1 LLVTLLRGGLI
12 VRSGYLHKIVVLN
25 PKGGSGKTSLA
36 TTIAA
41 ALAARGAPPT
51 LVDCDP
57 QGYSL
62 RWLEKRPPNRP
73 AIHGVAGYS
82 KAAAGDSLRQLVGT
96 DSSVVVVDLPGA
108 IAHEDLH
115 DFTYFADRVLIPV
128 VPSAIDVFAAS
139 RLIANLLLDAQ
150 LDRRDGKLAIVGNR
164 VRSTTRSYAQLCA
177 FLASL
182 RIPMI
187 AALRDT
193 QNFVHAAAL
202 GLGIT
207 ELPASAVREEIEQVA
222 RILSWLDRRSTE
234 TDGGVV
240 YEDEAAREPEAQI
253 VDALH

>member
-1 LLVTLLRGGLI
+1 
-12 VRSGYLHKIVVLN
+12 LN

-41 ALAARGAPPT
+41 ALAARGEPPT

-62 RWLEKRPPNRP
+62 RWLEKRPPSRP
-73 AIHGVAGYS
+73 PIRGVAGYGE
-82 KAAAGDSLRQLVGT
+82 AAAGGSLRQIVSA
-96 DSSVVVVDLPGA
+96 DSPVVIVVLPGA
-108 IAHEDLH
+108 IAHGDLH
-115 DFTYFADRVLIPV
+115 DFTYFADRVLLPV

-139 RLIANLLLDAQ
+139 RLIAELLLDAQ

-164 VRSTTRSYAQLCA
+164 VRSTTRSYQQLRS

-187 AALRDT
+187 ATLRDT

-207 ELPASAVREEIEQVA
+207 ELPASAVGEEIEQVG
-222 RILSWLDRRSTE
+222 RILSWVDRPVE
-234 TDGGVV
+234 ANDDGGV
-240 YEDEAAREPEAQI
+240 YHDDAAAAPEAQLG
-253 VDALH
+253 DALH